1 MNCQEYEKRLATAI
15 RLLGE
20 EAGRR
25 YMEQRLRDL
34 KGEIERR
41 LRREVV
47 DRLDG
52 LSSPLPL
59 VLTVDIGPRG
69 VEVRALKRKL
79 RLVEGQ

>member
-1 MNCQEYEKRLATAI
+1 MNRQEYEKRLATAI
-15 RLLGE
+15 RMLGE

-41 LRREVV
+41 LRREVAN
-47 DRLDG
+47 RLDG

-69 VEVRALKRKL
+69 VEVRAMKRRL
-79 RLVEGQ
+79 RLGEGQ